1 MNYENLKLDKQL
13 CFPLYAVSR
22 KITKL
27 YRPILKKLGL
37 TYTKYVTMMALWEK
51 DDVSV
56 KELGNRLYLDSGTLT
71 PLLKS
76 LERQGLIERKRNPED
91 ERNLI
96 ISLTSKGINLKDKA
110 LKVPEEISSCI
121 YIPPQDAKELH
132 RILYLILRQD
142 IKRNCD

>member
-1 MNYENLKLDKQL
+1 MNYQSLRLDNQL

-27 YRPILKKLGL
+27 YRPILNRLGL
-37 TYTKYVTMMALWEK
+37 TYTKYVAMMALWEK

-76 LERQGLIERKRNPED
+76 LESQGLIERKRNPEHVN
-91 ERNLI
+91 ETR
-96 ISLTSKGINLKDKA
+96 
-110 LKVPEEISSCI
+110 
-121 YIPPQDAKELH
+121 
-132 RILYLILRQD
+132 RQD
-142 IKRNCD
+142 LIVL

>member
-1 MNYENLKLDKQL
+1 MDYQSLKLDSQL

-27 YRPILKKLGL
+27 YRPILNRLGL
-37 TYTKYVTMMALWEK
+37 TYTKYVAMMALWEK

-76 LERQGLIERKRNPED
+76 LESQGLIERRRNPED

-96 ISLTSKGINLKDKA
+96 ISLTNKGIQLKDKA
-110 LKVPEEISSCI
+110 IKVPEEISSCI
-121 YIPPQDAKELH
+121 DIPPQDAKELH

-142 IKRNCD
+142 NKRNCD